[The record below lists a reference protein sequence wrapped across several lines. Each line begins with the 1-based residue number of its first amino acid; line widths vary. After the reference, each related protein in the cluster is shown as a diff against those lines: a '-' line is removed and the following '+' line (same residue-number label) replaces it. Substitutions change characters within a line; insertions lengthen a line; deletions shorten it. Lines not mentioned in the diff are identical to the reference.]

1 MKLMEHSLLTSNIDN
16 KRNFPPFGLFTAGD
30 KFGRRQG
37 GASKFSMRDVLQ
49 RLEVVQKP
57 EIWDLYKKN
66 MLPKIQGE

>member
-37 GASKFSMRDVLQ
+37 GAIQILQAGRSATFGGCSKTRDLGF
-49 RLEVVQKP
+49 
-57 EIWDLYKKN
+57 I
-66 MLPKIQGE
+66 